1 MRRHFQMGLLGTG
14 WAHDIELFVEGDR
27 FASMEKAPGP
37 GSGSGKAIVPGLVN
51 LHSHAFQRGMAGLAE
66 RRNGSQD
73 SFWSWRD
80 VMYRFL
86 DRITP
91 DDCRSI
97 AAMAFA
103 EMLES
108 GFTRVV
114 EFHYLHHDIDGSP
127 YADLAEMTGQIAA
140 AATDTGIGLTM
151 LPVLYRFGNFG
162 CAPPNPGQRR
172 FLNDLDRF
180 ARLVEASR
188 PHLAGLTDARL
199 GVAPHSLRAVDPRAL
214 APLAAIAP
222 DGPIHM
228 HIAEQPREVG
238 DCIAWSGAR
247 PVEWL
252 LDNTSVDDR
261 WCLIHATHM
270 TAAET
275 TRLAATGAVAGLC
288 PVTEANLGDGIFSAS
303 DWLAAGGSY
312 GVGTDSNVSIGLAA
326 ELRLLEYTQRLK
338 TGRRNVLADR
348 FESTGRALFER
359 ALAGGGRAAGVTAS
373 GLVPGAPA
381 DFVVLDLTA
390 PSLLHR
396 ADDAV
401 LDSWIFGNDRA
412 AISSVVV
419 AGREVVTAG
428 RHVKREAISRS
439 FGHTMERLTASL

>member
-1 MRRHFQMGLLGTG
+1 MRQRFQMGLLGNG
-14 WAHDIELFVEGDR
+14 WAHDIELGVEADR
-27 FASMEKAPGP
+27 FASMEGAPAPVAGP
-37 GSGSGKAIVPGLVN
+37 SRAIVPGLVN

-66 RRNGSQD
+66 RRGSNQD

-91 DDCRSI
+91 DDCRAI

-127 YADLAEMTGQIAA
+127 YADLGEMAGQIAA
-140 AATDTGIGLTM
+140 AAADTGISLTL
-151 LPVLYRFGNFG
+151 LPVLYSFGNFG

-188 PHLAGLTDARL
+188 PHLAALTSARL

-214 APLAAIAP
+214 APLTALVA

-228 HIAEQPREVG
+228 HIAEQPREVA
-238 DCIAWSGAR
+238 DCLAWSKAR

-252 LDNTSVDDR
+252 LDNASVDDR
-261 WCLIHATHM
+261 WCLIHATHI
-270 TAAET
+270 TEAET

-288 PVTEANLGDGIFSAS
+288 PVTEANLGDGIFPAL

-326 ELRLLEYTQRLK
+326 ELRLLEYSQRLK
-338 TGRRNVLADR
+338 TGGRNILADR
-348 FESTGRALFER
+348 YESTGRALFER
-359 ALAGGGRAAGVTAS
+359 ASVGGSQAAGTQPH
-373 GLVPGAPA
+373 GLAVGGPA
-381 DFVVLDLTA
+381 DFVVLDLTSPA
-390 PSLLHR
+390 LVHR
-396 ADDAV
+396 TDDAV
-401 LDSWIFGNDRA
+401 LDSWIFGNDRS
-412 AISSVVV
+412 AISSVTV
-419 AGREVVTAG
+419 AGREVVSEG
-428 RHVKREAISRS
+428 LHVKRDAISRA
-439 FGHTMERLTASL
+439 FARTMERLTASL